1 MAEMSGK
8 RRFRFGDIPLDRRRV
23 VLGLAAVGGFLAL
36 DIGGALYAAGWFG
49 SFGRLTQQVF
59 IDGFKWVNG
68 AQSGFRKNHAKGVA
82 VQGYF
87 ESNGNGQQVS
97 KATVFRPGRTP
108 VRGRFSLAGGN
119 HAQPDMAATA
129 RGLALVFGFPGGE
142 QWRTAMLNLPVF
154 PDDSPQG
161 FYDRLIAS
169 KIVPET
175 GKPDP
180 QATAHFQA
188 AHPET
193 VRAMALI
200 KADPPTPGFA
210 DSTYRGLSAF
220 YFVNGSGTR
229 TAVRWSV
236 APLHPPAPPMAAPSG
251 PNWLFDTLVRQ
262 IRSGPLQW
270 RLLLTLGEPSDPV
283 NDATIPW
290 PSDRQVIDAGT
301 LTLTSIATDAPDNAG
316 GINFDPTVLP
326 DGIELSDDPLLN
338 PRSGVYAA
346 SYRLRA
352 REHKTAPAVIVDEVA
367 Q

>member
-1 MAEMSGK
+1 MSKK
-8 RRFRFGDIPLDRRRV
+8 RRFGDVALDRRRV
-23 VLGLAAVGGFLAL
+23 VLGLVAVGGFLAL
-36 DIGGALYAAGWFG
+36 DVGGALYLSGWFG

-68 AQSGFRKNHAKGVA
+68 AQTGFRKNHAKGVA

-97 KATVFRPGRTP
+97 KAAVFRPGRTP
-108 VRGRFSLAGGN
+108 VQGRFSLAGGN
-119 HAQPDMAATA
+119 HAQPDAAATA
-129 RGLALVFGFPGGE
+129 RGLGLVFGFPGGE

-154 PDDSPQG
+154 PDNSPQG

-169 KIVPET
+169 KLVPET

-180 QATAHFQA
+180 QATARFQA

-200 KADPPTPGFA
+200 KADPPTSGFA
-210 DSTYRGLSAF
+210 DSTYRGLNAF

-229 TAVRWSV
+229 TPVRWSV
-236 APLHPPAPPMAAPSG
+236 VPLHPAAPGAPASSG
-251 PNWLFDTLVRQ
+251 PNYLFDTLVRQ
-262 IRSGPLQW
+262 IRSGPVQW
-270 RLLLTLGEPSDPV
+270 RLVLTLGAPSDPV
-283 NDATIPW
+283 NDATVPW
-290 PSDRQVIDAGT
+290 PRDRRVIDAGT
-301 LTLTSIATDAPDNAG
+301 LTLNSIATDAPGNAG

-326 DGIELSDDPLLN
+326 SGIELSDDPLLT

-352 REHKTAPAVIVDEVA
+352 REPKTPPAVIVDEVA

>member
-1 MAEMSGK
+1 MSEMSKK
-8 RRFRFGDIPLDRRRV
+8 RRFPFGDTSLDRRRV
-23 VLGLAAVGGFLAL
+23 VLGLVAVGGFLAL

-68 AQSGFRKNHAKGVA
+68 PQSGFRKNHAKGVA

-87 ESNGNGQQVS
+87 DSNGNGQHVS

-119 HAQPDMAATA
+119 HAQPDMAATP
-129 RGLALVFGFPGGE
+129 RGLGLVFGFPGGE
-142 QWRTAMLNLPVF
+142 QWRMAMLNLPVF
-154 PDDSPQG
+154 QDNSPQG

-180 QATAHFQA
+180 QATARFQA

-210 DSTYRGLSAF
+210 DSTYRGLNAF
-220 YFVNGSGTR
+220 YFVSGSGTR
-229 TAVRWSV
+229 TPVRWSF
-236 APLHPPAPPMAAPSG
+236 APLHPPAPPMPASSG

-270 RLLLTLGEPSDPV
+270 RLLLTLGVPSDPV

-290 PSDRQVIDAGT
+290 PPDRQVIDTGT

-352 REHKTAPAVIVDEVA
+352 RQAKTPPAVIVDEVA